1 MMKLKLGPIPD
12 DKPVRLTIILSA
24 ELAALLRTYADAVG
38 SGISKPVT
46 VERIV
51 PHILERFIRTDRVFM
66 RTRRQVAQSTARS
79 TESESAAGGAKLIL
93 RRARAGNLPSDIEKS
108 THQPRWRVD
117 VMLQS
122 DCCVARVGEQRSHD
136 RAEARDQY

>member
-24 ELAALLRTYADAVG
+24 ELAGLLRTYADAVG
-38 SGISKPVT
+38 SGNSKPVA

-66 RTRRQVAQSTARS
+66 RTRRHVVDSAARSESSTA
-79 TESESAAGGAKLIL
+79 E
-93 RRARAGNLPSDIEKS
+93 PS
-108 THQPRWRVD
+108 
-117 VMLQS
+117 
-122 DCCVARVGEQRSHD
+122 
-136 RAEARDQY
+136 

>member
-12 DKPVRLTIILSA
+12 DKPVRLTIIVSA

-38 SGISKPVT
+38 SGNSKPVT

-51 PHILERFIRTDRVFM
+51 PHILERFIRTDRAFM

-79 TESESAAGGAKLIL
+79 TESKSAAAE
-93 RRARAGNLPSDIEKS
+93 PS
-108 THQPRWRVD
+108 
-117 VMLQS
+117 
-122 DCCVARVGEQRSHD
+122 
-136 RAEARDQY
+136 

>member
-24 ELAALLRTYADAVG
+24 ELAGLLRTYADAIG
-38 SGISKPVT
+38 SGNSNPVT

-66 RTRRQVAQSTARS
+66 RTRRHIAHSTARS
-79 TESESAAGGAKLIL
+79 TGSAAAE
-93 RRARAGNLPSDIEKS
+93 PS
-108 THQPRWRVD
+108 
-117 VMLQS
+117 
-122 DCCVARVGEQRSHD
+122 
-136 RAEARDQY
+136 